1 MIRKW
6 IWIVICCVY
15 IIGCSQRIP
24 LEKVSLILLIG
35 LDRTPNGDI
44 KVGTSIPLFHHKQQK
59 STIEHW
65 TQASTVYTGFSK
77 IDTKLTGFMTASKAE
92 IILIGKKLAQEANW
106 LQELDSSYRDPYA
119 TINAKVVLVDGPA
132 EQIFTI
138 HKPSKRKPSLS
149 SYINGVIESSIQNNQ
164 SVSSTIQQLMREQNE
179 EGMTQTVPIIK
190 KTKNEID
197 TVGIAFLNRKGKYL
211 THIPKKDVKFFNLIN
226 KQKSSGR
233 MILHL
238 ALPPKKS
245 NKKTNTSIFVQNATR
260 KVVVNFQNGK
270 FVFNLDIYA
279 NVALIEK
286 TNPNS
291 IKGHYDNKKNI
302 NNLKSAIQKEINNN
316 LQNMLYEIQ
325 QNKIDP
331 IGLSQ
336 YARAFQY
343 KEWKKVKG
351 NWLQALAEAK
361 ITVKTHVKI
370 KDTGTIRN

>member
-6 IWIVICCVY
+6 IWIVICFVY
-15 IIGCSQRIP
+15 LIGCSQRIP

-35 LDRTPNGDI
+35 LDRTPNGEI
-44 KVGTSIPLFHHKQQK
+44 KVGTSIPLFHHKQPK

-77 IDTKLTGFMTASKAE
+77 IDTKLTGYMTASKAE
-92 IILIGKKLAQEANW
+92 IILIGKKLAKEANW

-119 TINAKVVLVDGPA
+119 TINAKVVLVDGPT
-132 EQIFTI
+132 EEIFKI
-138 HKPSKRKPSLS
+138 HKPSKPSLP
-149 SYINGVIESSIQNNQ
+149 SYINSVIESSIQNNQ

-190 KTKNEID
+190 KSKNEID

-226 KQKSSGR
+226 KPKSNGR

-238 ALPPKKS
+238 ELPPKS
-245 NKKTNTSIFVQNATR
+245 NKRPNTSIFVQNARR
-260 KVVVNFQNGK
+260 KVDVNFQNGK

-286 TNPNS
+286 TNANL
-291 IKGHYDNKKNI
+291 IKEHYNNKKNI
-302 NNLKSAIQKEINNN
+302 NNLKSAIQKEINTN
-316 LQNMLYEIQ
+316 LQNMLNEIQ

-331 IGLSQ
+331 IGLSL

-343 KEWKKVKG
+343 KEWKKLKG
-351 NWLQALAEAK
+351 NWSQAIAEAK
-361 ITVKTHVKI
+361 INVKTHVKI

>member
-6 IWIVICCVY
+6 LWIVICFVY
-15 IIGCSQRIP
+15 LIGCSQRIP

-44 KVGTSIPLFHHKQQK
+44 KVGTSIPLFHHKQPK

-77 IDTKLTGFMTASKAE
+77 IDTKLTGYMTASKAE
-92 IILIGKKLAQEANW
+92 IILIGKKLAKEANW

-119 TINAKVVLVDGPA
+119 TINAKVVLVDGPT
-132 EQIFTI
+132 EEIFKI
-138 HKPSKRKPSLS
+138 HKPSKPSLP
-149 SYINGVIESSIQNNQ
+149 SYINSVIESSIQNNQ

-226 KQKSSGR
+226 KPKSNGR

-238 ALPPKKS
+238 ALPPKT
-245 NKKTNTSIFVQNATR
+245 NKKPNTSIFVQNAKR
-260 KVVVNFQNGK
+260 KVDVNFQNGK

-286 TNPNS
+286 TNANL
-291 IKGHYDNKKNI
+291 IKEHYDNKKNI
-302 NNLKSAIQKEINNN
+302 NNLKSAIQKEINTN
-316 LQNMLYEIQ
+316 LQNMLNEIQ
-325 QNKIDP
+325 HNKIDP
-331 IGLSQ
+331 IGLSL

-343 KEWKKVKG
+343 KEWKKLKG
-351 NWLQALAEAK
+351 NWSQAIAEAK
-361 ITVKTHVKI
+361 INVKTHVKI

>member
-15 IIGCSQRIP
+15 LIGCSQRIP

-35 LDRTPNGDI
+35 LDKAPNGDI
-44 KVGTSIPLFHHKQQK
+44 KVGTSIPLFHHKQPK

-77 IDTKLTGFMTASKAE
+77 IDTKLTGYMTASKAE
-92 IILIGKKLAQEANW
+92 IILIGKKLAKEENW

-119 TINAKVVLVDGPA
+119 TINAKVVLVDGPT
-132 EQIFTI
+132 EEIFKI
-138 HKPSKRKPSLS
+138 HKPSKPSLP

-164 SVSSTIQQLMREQNE
+164 SISSTIQQLMREQNE

-197 TVGIAFLNRKGKYL
+197 TVGIAFLNRKGKFL
-211 THIPKKDVKFFNLIN
+211 THISKKDVKFFNLIN
-226 KQKSSGR
+226 KPKSNGR

-238 ALPPKKS
+238 VLPPKKS

-260 KVVVNFQNGK
+260 KVDVNFQNGK
-270 FVFNLDIYA
+270 FVFNFNIYA
-279 NVALIEK
+279 NIALIEK
-286 TNPNS
+286 TNANL

-302 NNLKSAIQKEINNN
+302 NNLESAIQKEINSK
-316 LQNMLYEIQ
+316 LQNMLHDIQ

-331 IGLSQ
+331 IGLSL

-343 KEWKKVKG
+343 KEWKKRKG
-351 NWLQALAEAK
+351 DWLQALAEAK
-361 ITVKTHVKI
+361 INVKTHVKI

>member
-6 IWIVICCVY
+6 IWIVTCCVY
-15 IIGCSQRIP
+15 LIGCSQRIP

-35 LDRTPNGDI
+35 LDRNSNGDV

-119 TINAKVVLVDGPA
+119 TINAKVVLVDGPV
-132 EQIFTI
+132 EEIFTVN
-138 HKPSKRKPSLS
+138 KPDKPSLS
-149 SYINGVIESSIQNNQ
+149 SYISSVIESSIQNNQ

-179 EGMTQTVPIIK
+179 EGMTQVVPVIK

-197 TVGIAFLNRKGKYL
+197 TVGIAFLDHKGKYF
-211 THIPKKDVKFFNLIN
+211 TKIPKKDVKFFNLIN
-226 KQKSSGR
+226 KSKSNGR

-238 ALPPKKS
+238 VLPPKKS
-245 NKKTNTSIFVQNATR
+245 NKKTNASIFVQNATR
-260 KVVVNFQNGK
+260 KVDVTFQHGK
-270 FVFNLDIYA
+270 FIFNLDINA

-286 TNPNS
+286 TNANLM
-291 IKGHYDNKKNI
+291 KGHYDSKKNI
-302 NNLKSAIQKEINNN
+302 KNLESAIQKEVNKK
-316 LQNMLYEIQ
+316 LQNMLNEMQ

-331 IGLSQ
+331 IGLSL

-351 NWLQALAEAK
+351 DWLQALAEAK
-361 ITVKTHVKI
+361 INVKTHIKI

>member
-15 IIGCSQRIP
+15 LIGCSQRIP

-44 KVGTSIPLFHHKQQK
+44 KVGTSIPLFHQKQQQ

-65 TQASTVYTGFSK
+65 TQASTVYNGFSK
-77 IDTKLTGFMTASKAE
+77 IDTKLTGYMTASKAE
-92 IILIGKKLAQEANW
+92 IILIGKKLAQESNW

-132 EQIFTI
+132 DEIFKV
-138 HKPSKRKPSLS
+138 HKPSKPSLP

-197 TVGIAFLNRKGKYL
+197 TVGIAFLNRQGKYL

-226 KQKSSGR
+226 KSKNTGR

-238 ALPPKKS
+238 VLPPKKS
-245 NKKTNTSIFVQNATR
+245 NKKPNTSIFVQNATR
-260 KVVVNFQNGK
+260 KIDVSFKNGK
-270 FVFNLDIYA
+270 FVFNLDINA
-279 NVALIEK
+279 NVALVEK
-286 TNPNS
+286 NNANLM
-291 IKGHYDNKKNI
+291 KGHYDNKKNI
-302 NNLKSAIQKEINNN
+302 NNLESAIEKEVNKK

-331 IGLSQ
+331 IGLSL
-336 YARAFQY
+336 YARAYQY

-351 NWLQALAEAK
+351 DWLKALAEAK
-361 ITVKTHVKI
+361 INVKTHVKI
-370 KDTGTIRN
+370 KDTGTVRN

>member
-6 IWIVICCVY
+6 ICIVICCVY

-44 KVGTSIPLFHHKQQK
+44 KVGTSIPLFHHKQPK

-119 TINAKVVLVDGPA
+119 TINAKIVLVDGSA
-132 EQIFTI
+132 EEIFKI
-138 HKPSKRKPSLS
+138 HKPSKPSLS

-179 EGMTQTVPIIK
+179 EGMTQTVPFIK

-197 TVGIAFLNRKGKYL
+197 TVGIAFLNRQGKYL

-226 KQKSSGR
+226 KPKSNGR

-245 NKKTNTSIFVQNATR
+245 NKKTNTSIFIQNATR
-260 KVVVNFQNGK
+260 KVEVTFQNGK
-270 FVFNLDIYA
+270 FIFNLDINA

-286 TNPNS
+286 TNPNLK
-291 IKGHYDNKKNI
+291 KGHYDNKKNI
-302 NNLKSAIQKEINNN
+302 NNLKSTIEKEINNN
-316 LQNMLYEIQ
+316 LKSILNEIQ

-331 IGLSQ
+331 IGLSL

-351 NWLQALAEAK
+351 DWLQSLAEAK
-361 ITVKTHVKI
+361 INVKTHVKI

>member
-15 IIGCSQRIP
+15 LIGCSQRIP

-35 LDRTPNGDI
+35 LDKAPNGDI
-44 KVGTSIPLFHHKQQK
+44 KVGTSIPLFHHKQPK

-77 IDTKLTGFMTASKAE
+77 IDTKLTGYMTASKAE
-92 IILIGKKLAQEANW
+92 IILIGKKLAKEENW

-119 TINAKVVLVDGPA
+119 TINAKVVLVDGPT
-132 EQIFTI
+132 EEIFKI
-138 HKPSKRKPSLS
+138 HKPSKPSLP

-164 SVSSTIQQLMREQNE
+164 SISSTIQQLMREQNE

-197 TVGIAFLNRKGKYL
+197 TVGIAFLNRKGKFL
-211 THIPKKDVKFFNLIN
+211 THISKKDVKFFNLIN
-226 KQKSSGR
+226 KPKSNGR

-238 ALPPKKS
+238 VLPPKKS

-260 KVVVNFQNGK
+260 KVDVNFQNGK
-270 FVFNLDIYA
+270 FVFNFNIYA

-286 TNPNS
+286 TNVNL
-291 IKGHYDNKKNI
+291 INGHYDNKKNI
-302 NNLKSAIQKEINNN
+302 NNLESAIQKEINSK
-316 LQNMLYEIQ
+316 LQNMLHDIQ

-331 IGLSQ
+331 IGLSL

-343 KEWKKVKG
+343 KEWKKRKG
-351 NWLQALAEAK
+351 DWLQALAEAK
-361 ITVKTHVKI
+361 INVKTHVKI

>member
-6 IWIVICCVY
+6 ICIVICCVY

-44 KVGTSIPLFHHKQQK
+44 KVGTSIPLFHNKQPK

-119 TINAKVVLVDGPA
+119 TINAKIVLVDGSA
-132 EQIFTI
+132 EEIFKI
-138 HKPSKRKPSLS
+138 HKPSKPSLS

-164 SVSSTIQQLMREQNE
+164 SVSSTIQQLLREQNE
-179 EGMTQTVPIIK
+179 EGMTQTVPFIK

-197 TVGIAFLNRKGKYL
+197 IVGIALLNRQGKYL

-226 KQKSSGR
+226 KPKSNGR

-245 NKKTNTSIFVQNATR
+245 NKKTNTSIFIQNATR
-260 KVVVNFQNGK
+260 KVDVTFQNGK
-270 FVFNLDIYA
+270 FIFNLDINA

-286 TNPNS
+286 TNPNLK
-291 IKGHYDNKKNI
+291 KGHYDNKKNI
-302 NNLKSAIQKEINNN
+302 NNLKSTIEKEINNN
-316 LQNMLYEIQ
+316 LKSILNEIQ

-331 IGLSQ
+331 IGLSL

-351 NWLQALAEAK
+351 DWLQSLAEAK
-361 ITVKTHVKI
+361 INVKTHVKI

>member
-35 LDRTPNGDI
+35 LDKTPNGDI
-44 KVGTSIPLFHHKQQK
+44 KVGTSIPLFHHKQHK

-65 TQASTVYTGFSK
+65 THASTVYTGFSK
-77 IDTKLTGFMTASKAE
+77 IDTKLTGYMTASKAE

-119 TINAKVVLVDGPA
+119 TINTKVVLVDGPT
-132 EQIFTI
+132 EEIFKI
-138 HKPSKRKPSLS
+138 HKPSKPSLS

-179 EGMTQTVPIIK
+179 EGMTQAVPIIK

-226 KQKSSGR
+226 KPKSNGR

-260 KVVVNFQNGK
+260 KVDVDFQNGK
-270 FVFNLDIYA
+270 FIFNFNIYA

-286 TNPNS
+286 TNANL
-291 IKGHYDNKKNI
+291 IKGHYDNKTNI

-316 LQNMLYEIQ
+316 LQNMLNEIQ

-331 IGLSQ
+331 IGLSL

-351 NWLQALAEAK
+351 DWLQALAEAK
-361 ITVKTHVKI
+361 INVKTHVKI

>member
-1 MIRKW
+1 
-6 IWIVICCVY
+6 Y
-15 IIGCSQRIP
+15 LIGCSQRIP

-44 KVGTSIPLFHHKQQK
+44 KVGTSIPLFHHKQQQ

-65 TQASTVYTGFSK
+65 TQASTVYNGFSK
-77 IDTKLTGFMTASKAE
+77 IDTKLTGYMTASKAE
-92 IILIGKKLAQEANW
+92 IILIGKKLAQESNW

-119 TINAKVVLVDGPA
+119 TINAKVVLVDGPT
-132 EQIFTI
+132 EEIFKV
-138 HKPSKRKPSLS
+138 HKPSKPSLP

-164 SVSSTIQQLMREQNE
+164 SVSSTIQQLMRERNE

-197 TVGIAFLNRKGKYL
+197 TVGIAFLNRQGKYL

-226 KQKSSGR
+226 KSKNSGR

-238 ALPPKKS
+238 VLPPKKS
-245 NKKTNTSIFVQNATR
+245 NKKPNTSILVQNATR
-260 KVVVNFQNGK
+260 KVDVNFQNGK
-270 FVFNLDIYA
+270 FVFNLHINA

-286 TNPNS
+286 TNVNL
-291 IKGHYDNKKNI
+291 IKEHYDNKKNI
-302 NNLKSAIQKEINNN
+302 NNLESAIQKEINKN
-316 LQNMLYEIQ
+316 LQNMLNEIQ

-331 IGLSQ
+331 IGLSL

-343 KEWKKVKG
+343 KEWKKRKG
-351 NWLQALAEAK
+351 DWLQALAEAK
-361 ITVKTHVKI
+361 INVKTHVKI

>member
-15 IIGCSQRIP
+15 LIGCSQRIP

-35 LDRTPNGDI
+35 LDRTPNGEM
-44 KVGTSIPLFHHKQQK
+44 KVGTSIPLFHHKKQK
-59 STIEHW
+59 DTVEHWVHASTIYE
-65 TQASTVYTGFSK
+65 GFSK
-77 IDTKLTGFMTASKAE
+77 IDTKLTGYVTSSKAE
-92 IILIGKKLAQEANW
+92 VILIGKKFAQEENW
-106 LQELDSSYRDPYA
+106 IQALDSSYRDPYA
-119 TINAKVVLVDGPA
+119 TINAKVVLVDGSA
-132 EQIFTI
+132 EDIFKI
-138 HKPSKRKPSLS
+138 HRPDKPPLP
-149 SYINGVIESSIQNNQ
+149 SYISGVIESSIQNNQ

-179 EGMTQTVPIIK
+179 QGMTQAVPIIK

-238 ALPPKKS
+238 ELPPKKS

-260 KVVVNFQNGK
+260 KIDVNFKNGK
-270 FVFNLDIYA
+270 FVFNLDINA
-279 NVALIEK
+279 NVALVEK
-286 TNPNS
+286 TNTNL
-291 IKGHYDNKKNI
+291 IKEHYVNKKNI
-302 NNLKSAIQKEINNN
+302 NNLENAIEKEINKE
-316 LQNMLYEIQ
+316 LQNMLDEIQ

-331 IGLSQ
+331 IGLSL

-351 NWLQALAEAK
+351 EWLQALAEAK
-361 ITVKTHVKI
+361 INVKTHVKI

>member
-132 EQIFTI
+132 EEIFKI
-138 HKPSKRKPSLS
+138 HKPSKPSLS

-226 KQKSSGR
+226 KPKSNGR

-238 ALPPKKS
+238 ALPPKNS

-260 KVVVNFQNGK
+260 KVDVTFQNGK

-286 TNPNS
+286 TNPNL

-331 IGLSQ
+331 IGLSL

-351 NWLQALAEAK
+351 DWSQALAEAK
-361 ITVKTHVKI
+361 INVKTHVKI

>member
-6 IWIVICCVY
+6 IWILICCVY
-15 IIGCSQRIP
+15 LIGCSQRIP

-44 KVGTSIPLFHHKQQK
+44 KVGTSIPLFHHKQPK

-119 TINAKVVLVDGPA
+119 TINAKVVLVDGLA
-132 EQIFTI
+132 EEIFKI
-138 HKPSKRKPSLS
+138 HKPSKPSLS

-190 KTKNEID
+190 KTMNEID

-226 KQKSSGR
+226 KSKSNGR

-238 ALPPKKS
+238 ALPPKKA

-260 KVVVNFQNGK
+260 KVDVTCQNGK
-270 FVFNLDIYA
+270 FVFNFNIHA
-279 NVALIEK
+279 NIALIEK
-286 TNPNS
+286 TNTNLV
-291 IKGHYDNKKNI
+291 KGHYDNKKNI
-302 NNLKSAIQKEINNN
+302 NNLKSAIEKEINNN
-316 LQNMLYEIQ
+316 LRNILNQIQ

-331 IGLSQ
+331 IGLSL

-351 NWLQALAEAK
+351 DWLQALAEAK
-361 ITVKTHVKI
+361 INVKTHVKI

>member
-35 LDRTPNGDI
+35 LDKTPNGDI

-65 TQASTVYTGFSK
+65 THASTVYTGFSK
-77 IDTKLTGFMTASKAE
+77 IDTKLTGYMTASKAE
-92 IILIGKKLAQEANW
+92 IILIGKKLAKEENW

-119 TINAKVVLVDGPA
+119 TINTKVILVDGPT
-132 EQIFTI
+132 EEIFKI
-138 HKPSKRKPSLS
+138 HKPSKPSLS

-179 EGMTQTVPIIK
+179 EGMTQTVSIIK

-226 KQKSSGR
+226 KPKSNGR

-260 KVVVNFQNGK
+260 KVDVDFQNGK
-270 FVFNLDIYA
+270 FIFNFNIYA

-286 TNPNS
+286 TNANL
-291 IKGHYDNKKNI
+291 IKGHYDNKTNI
-302 NNLKSAIQKEINNN
+302 NNIKSAIEKEINKN
-316 LQNMLYEIQ
+316 LQNMLNEIQ

-331 IGLSQ
+331 IGLSL

-361 ITVKTHVKI
+361 INVKTHVKI